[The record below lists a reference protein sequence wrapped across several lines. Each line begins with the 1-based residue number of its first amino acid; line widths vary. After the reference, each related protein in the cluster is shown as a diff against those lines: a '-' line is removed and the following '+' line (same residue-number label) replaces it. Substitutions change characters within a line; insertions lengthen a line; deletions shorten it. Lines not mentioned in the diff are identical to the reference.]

1 MQDINISTIIGS
13 TVPVEEQLK
22 LIKNAG
28 FDGFFLTYT
37 GIEPLVSWAE
47 TAYQLGLKFETIH
60 GPFSQANRIWEAGD
74 IGKDYLT
81 YLKKIINDCHSVNVN
96 KLIMHVTV
104 GNLSLIH
111 I

>member
-74 IGKDYLT
+74 IGKDYPSPPYNARLPSFH
-81 YLKKIINDCHSVNVN
+81 KNRIKSFRH
-96 KLIMHVTV
+96 
-104 GNLSLIH
+104 
-111 I
+111 

>member
-13 TVPVEEQLK
+13 TVPFEEQLK

-47 TAYQLGLKFETIH
+47 TAYQLGLKFETRSL
-60 GPFSQANRIWEAGD
+60 FS
-74 IGKDYLT
+74 GKPYLGGWR
-81 YLKKIINDCHSVNVN
+81 YWQR
-96 KLIMHVTV
+96 
-104 GNLSLIH
+104 LSYIFEKNYK
-111 I
+111 

>member
-47 TAYQLGLKFETIH
+47 TCLLYTS
-60 GPFSQANRIWEAGD
+60 PSPRD
-74 IGKDYLT
+74 
-81 YLKKIINDCHSVNVN
+81 S
-96 KLIMHVTV
+96 
-104 GNLSLIH
+104 
-111 I
+111 

>member
-47 TAYQLGLKFETIH
+47 TAYQLGLKF
-60 GPFSQANRIWEAGD
+60 
-74 IGKDYLT
+74 
-81 YLKKIINDCHSVNVN
+81 
-96 KLIMHVTV
+96 
-104 GNLSLIH
+104 
-111 I
+111 